1 MCIRDRKEVWLR
13 IGDILKKI
21 MIKIQ
26 GNPFRPLIS
35 VDTYH
40 PMVARKALELGVDMI
55 NDESGLTS
63 PEMIKLAKESSAD
76 WVAMHQLTLP
86 VNPSITI
93 SNDSRP
99 EKLLQSWLEDQLESW
114 QSEGLDLNRIIFDPG
129 IGFGKNHLQSLEILR
144 HAGEFLSLIHI

>member
-1 MCIRDRKEVWLR
+1 
-13 IGDILKKI
+13 
-21 MIKIQ
+21 
-26 GNPFRPLIS
+26 
-35 VDTYH
+35 
-40 PMVARKALELGVDMI
+40 
-55 NDESGLTS
+55 
-63 PEMIKLAKESSAD
+63 MIKLAKESSAD

-144 HAGEFLSLIHI
+144 HAGEFRDYGLRTLIGHSRKSFIKSFSIYNDRDLLTVGASLSLCEQGVDIIRVHDVPSHTAAYLGWAHSVRKGSD